1 MQDYTNVYDE
11 YEISKK
17 LCTSLWSTLN
27 YASKFLV
34 ILSWKRVKAFLLGT
48 PS

>member
-17 LCTSLWSTLN
+17 LCTSDNISHLFIQN
-27 YASKFLV
+27 ENNICNKY
-34 ILSWKRVKAFLLGT
+34 
-48 PS
+48 